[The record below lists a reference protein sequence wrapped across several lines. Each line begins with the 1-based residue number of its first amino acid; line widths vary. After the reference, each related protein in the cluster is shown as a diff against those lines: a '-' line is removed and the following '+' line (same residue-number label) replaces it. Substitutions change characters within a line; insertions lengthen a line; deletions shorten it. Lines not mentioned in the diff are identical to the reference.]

1 MKKVL
6 FGLLAFVV
14 IIGGLGYGWYKTSYG
29 GTERYVKITED
40 GRKKVIK
47 ADSGER
53 FTDYEY
59 EMTAYDK
66 KGDEKEVSFTA
77 QHNLRKNAYLKLI
90 DNKVKGITS
99 WEEVQEKDLPS
110 KAKEKLNQN

>member
-29 GTERYVKITED
+29 GAERYVKITED
-40 GRKKVIK
+40 GREKTIK

-53 FTDYEY
+53 FINYEY
-59 EMTAYDK
+59 KLTSYDK
-66 KGDEKEVSFTA
+66 KGNEKEVSFTA
-77 QHNLRKNAYLKLI
+77 QHNLRKNAYLKLT

-110 KAKEKLNQN
+110 KAKEKLN